1 MHLTKEQ
8 ERMLKGE
15 YGWAVAKALELIIR
29 VGEAVGATELVEVK
43 HAHVS
48 GISYINVGEHGLRF
62 LLDFYEGGGRAR
74 VYTTVNPGCLDYSGL
89 SNIVDKS
96 FADRQHVID
105 QALLGMGFKPVY
117 TCIPYYHR
125 PPSIA
130 EHLAWGESSAVIY
143 ANSIFGAY
151 TNREGGPI
159 ALAASITGYTYKA
172 GMHLNSNRVARV
184 EVKIPAQLRD
194 VPPGAIGLWIGDYVK
209 ETPYITGTRYLEI
222 GDMKSLLAS
231 IAASGNH
238 ALAVIDGVTP
248 SGTYSVELEDRA
260 VVDRSSLDKYLG
272 DDVSSSDRVL
282 GYIGCPHSHPAELL
296 KVANLLRKY
305 GSPRKGK
312 ILVTVPLEY
321 VTRFRDILYELRVR
335 GVEIA
340 AGTCPIVSRFKE
352 RFDSVITNSGKAL
365 FYIKKIHGIRV
376 KIASTEEIVKH
387 VCGWPSH

>member
-1 MHLTKEQ
+1 MYLTKEQ
-8 ERMLKGE
+8 ERMLQGD
-15 YGWAVAKALELIIR
+15 YGWATAKALELIIR
-29 VGEAVGATELVEVK
+29 VGEAVGATELVKIK

-48 GISYINVGEHGLRF
+48 GVSYVNIGEYGLRF
-62 LLDFYEGGGRAR
+62 LLDFYEKGGRAR

-89 SNIVDKS
+89 SKIMDES
-96 FADRQHVID
+96 FADKQRAID

-172 GMHLNSNRVARV
+172 GLHLNSNRVARV
-184 EVKIPAQLRD
+184 EVKIPAHLRD

-209 ETPYITGTRYLEI
+209 ETPYITGIRYPEI
-222 GDMKSLLAS
+222 GDVKSLLAS

-238 ALAVIDGVTP
+238 ALAVINGVTP
-248 SGTYSVELEDRA
+248 SGTFSVELEDKI
-260 VVDRSSLDKYLG
+260 VVDKSSLDKYLG
-272 DDVSSSDRVL
+272 DDISSGDKVL
-282 GYIGCPHSHPAELL
+282 GYIGCPHLHPAELL
-296 KVANLLRKY
+296 KVASLLRKY
-305 GSPRKGK
+305 GSPKKGK
-312 ILVTVPLEY
+312 MLVTVPLEY
-321 VTRFRDILYELRVR
+321 VTTLRDVLYELRAR

-352 RFDSVITNSGKAL
+352 KFDAVITNSGKAL
-365 FYIKKIHGIRV
+365 FYIKKIHSIKV
-376 KIASTEEIVKH
+376 KIMNTEEIIKY
-387 VCGWPSH
+387 VCGWPTH